1 MRIANARRFYNITD
15 MIEAEKLMDLIVSLR
30 SAPDERTTETWLS
43 RLSPDEKMA
52 AEKLVRYGR
61 GDTVTY
67 GATTSRLAPL
77 NDQERALLWKS
88 PLLDLYATR
97 GLAVA

>member
-1 MRIANARRFYNITD
+1 MRIACARRFYKITD
-15 MIEAEKLMDLIVSLR
+15 MIEAEKLMDLIVSLQ
-30 SAPDERTTETWLS
+30 SAPGERTTQTWLS
-43 RLSPDEKMA
+43 RLSSDEKIA

-67 GATTSRLAPL
+67 GATTARLAPL
-77 NDQERALLWKS
+77 NEQERAMLWKS
-88 PLLDLYATR
+88 PLLDLYLTR